1 MSRWRDLLLISV
13 LFGILIGFT
22 IWGPGRNQP
31 EAFGQPGST
40 RSSSDRGAYGLFV
53 WLRELGYDARRLEF
67 RAWAIPDE
75 AAALFIIAPRAEAI
89 TSEQAVETLRWV
101 RNGGTLVLVVPDPPS
116 LLRPNALLDEL
127 GATVAPPDDSA
138 PAERA
143 DVSQPLLIDPPVT
156 SVRVRATAALQLDRD
171 DYAPILMTQHGP
183 TLVGIQEGRGYV
195 YLATTAYPFTNGGI
209 REPGS
214 AALILNLLR
223 GMPRDAIVLFDE
235 YHHGYNRPPSLRATA
250 FEQGWGW
257 PALYVFLVIGGYLA
271 LSGRRFGRAVPL
283 REDVQQRS
291 SAEYVQ
297 SLAALLRRAGKR
309 EYIARHFHAELK
321 RRLARPYGFAPP
333 DEDDAFVRELQRMGG
348 ATNEQATQVRDLL
361 HALSSAPDDEQLVRL
376 VRRID
381 ALIDERGRLR

>member
-1 MSRWRDLLLISV
+1 MSRWRDLLLIGV

-40 RSSSDRGAYGLFV
+40 RSSSDQGAYGLFV
-53 WLRELGYDARRLEF
+53 WLREIGYDARRLEF
-67 RAWAIPDE
+67 RAWTIPDE

-89 TSEQAVETLRWV
+89 TTEQAVETLRWV
-101 RNGGTLVLVVPDPPS
+101 RNGGILVLVAPDPPS
-116 LLRPNALLDEL
+116 LLRPNALLDEI
-127 GATVAPPDDSA
+127 GATVAVPADAS
-138 PAERA
+138 PAEHA
-143 DVSQPLLIDPPVT
+143 GVSQPLLVDPPVT
-156 SVRVRATAALQLDRD
+156 GVPVRTAAALRLDRD

-183 TLVGIQEGRGYV
+183 ALAGIQEGRGYV
-195 YLATTAYPFTNGGI
+195 YLTTATYPFTNGGI

-223 GMPRDAIVLFDE
+223 GVPQGALVLFDE
-235 YHHGYNRPPSLRATA
+235 YHHGYNRPPSLRSTA
-250 FEQGWGW
+250 FEQGWAW
-257 PALYVFLVIGGYLA
+257 PVLYLLLVLGGYLA

-291 SAEYVQ
+291 SAEYVR
-297 SLAALLRRAGKR
+297 SLASLLRRAGQR
-309 EYIARHFHAELK
+309 AHIAGHFRADLK

-333 DEDDAFVRELQRMGG
+333 DDDDTFVRELQRFGG
-348 ATNEQATQVRDLL
+348 VTGDQATQVRDLL
-361 HALSSAPDDEQLVRL
+361 HALAHDPDDEQLVRL
-376 VRRID
+376 VRQID